1 MNDAQFFLATTL
13 FCNKYFGIPLKTVEN
28 VPKNIAIDIIKN
40 RDYNVSRGRFSF
52 FYVGEEVLFW
62 NSSRGI
68 TFYIDHTTPSNG
80 KSNVKLSYSTIEE
93 FLKTFKIPLED
104 IV

>member
-68 TFYIDHTTPSNG
+68 TFYIDYTTPS
-80 KSNVKLSYSTIEE
+80 KVKLSYSTIED
-93 FLKTFKIPLED
+93 FLNHFKINLED
-104 IV
+104 VV